1 MKRLLKILVFLAIGG
16 YLAICAGMYLFQ
28 DFLIFHPVKLDPQ
41 YSFDFPEPFEEFWL
55 DGKEGAEINALL
67 FKAPASRGVVL
78 YLHGT
83 GGSIRE
89 AAGVRTDFLEKGLDF
104 LILDYRTFG
113 KSSGKMSEEG
123 LYRDAMAAYELLEE
137 LYPPSRIVIYGRSLG
152 SGIAAELAEKVKAAA
167 LVLETPYYSMDK
179 SAATHYP
186 WVPTGW
192 LLKYHM
198 NTASHLPKIHFPI
211 LVMHGKLDQTIH
223 FTDVQQ
229 LVAENPKVQFA
240 VFETG
245 THNTLNRF
253 PQYHSVLSQFLQFL
267 TP

>member
-1 MKRLLKILVFLAIGG
+1 MKRLLKFLGLLAISG
-16 YLAICAGMYLFQ
+16 YILTCAGMYLFQ
-28 DFLIFHPVKLDPQ
+28 DFLIFHPVQLDPN
-41 YSFDFPEPFEEFWL
+41 YAFDFPEPFEEFWL
-55 DGKEGAEINALL
+55 DGKEGATINALL

-89 AAGVRTDFLEKGLDF
+89 AAGVRTDFLSKGLDF

-137 LYPPSRIVIYGRSLG
+137 MYPARRIVIYGRSLG
-152 SGIAAELAEKVKAAA
+152 SGIAADLAQKVNAAA
-167 LVLETPYYSMDK
+167 LILETPYYSMER
-179 SAATHYP
+179 SAANHYP

-192 LLKYHM
+192 LLKYRM
-198 NTASHLPKIHFPI
+198 NTASHLPKIPYPTLI
-211 LVMHGKLDQTIH
+211 LHGKEDETIP
-223 FTDVQQ
+223 FADVQQ
-229 LVAENPKVQFA
+229 LVNENPQVLFE

-245 THNTLNRF
+245 THNTLNQF
-253 PQYHSVLSQFLQFL
+253 PQYHSALTQFLQIL